1 MVALKRTCV
10 NKRLRC
16 EDQILPLAIKYMDR
30 FLGFF
35 YIEKEQFQLVA
46 AVALVMGTK
55 IRLTDPLTSEIVSY
69 YTAYSVSSDEIQVSQ
84 ILWKFI

>member
-1 MVALKRTCV
+1 
-10 NKRLRC
+10 
-16 EDQILPLAIKYMDR
+16 MDR